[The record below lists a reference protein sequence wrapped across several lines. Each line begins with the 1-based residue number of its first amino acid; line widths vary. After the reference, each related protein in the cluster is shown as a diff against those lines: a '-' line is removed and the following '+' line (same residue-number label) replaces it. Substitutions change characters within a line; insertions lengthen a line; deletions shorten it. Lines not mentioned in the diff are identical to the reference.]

1 MYLLTEVQQVYRSQ
15 GQNIHDKHFE
25 VIIRKMMSR
34 VQVTRPGDSAYLP
47 GDFVNRM
54 VIRVTNEALLAEGKE
69 PAKFADALLG
79 ITKASLN
86 TDSFLSAASFQHTI
100 RVLANAAI
108 GGMEDPLTGLK
119 ENVILGKLIPAGTGH
134 EANAW
139 RLPAP
144 EPRETRELLPRSENG
159 DAESA
164 LAGVLPE
171 EAPTE

>member
-1 MYLLTEVQQVYRSQ
+1 
-15 GQNIHDKHFE
+15 
-25 VIIRKMMSR
+25 
-34 VQVTRPGDSAYLP
+34 
-47 GDFVNRM
+47 
-54 VIRVTNEALLAEGKE
+54 
-69 PAKFADALLG
+69 
-79 ITKASLN
+79 LN

>member
-1 MYLLTEVQQVYRSQ
+1 
-15 GQNIHDKHFE
+15 
-25 VIIRKMMSR
+25 
-34 VQVTRPGDSAYLP
+34 
-47 GDFVNRM
+47 
-54 VIRVTNEALLAEGKE
+54 
-69 PAKFADALLG
+69 
-79 ITKASLN
+79 
-86 TDSFLSAASFQHTI
+86 
-100 RVLANAAI
+100 
-108 GGMEDPLTGLK
+108 LK

-144 EPRETRELLPRSENG
+144 EPREMLPRSDNG